1 MTKEKGKGELLL
13 ISKDTIE
20 EILARTDIEPLIS
33 SYISLKR
40 AGDTYKGLCP
50 FHSEKS
56 PSFTVYPRTASFYCF
71 GCGIGGDAVT
81 FIKQMEHLDYP
92 DALQFLAKR
101 AGITIVDDDN
111 KYVREEKKFNRD
123 RMFKMNVDAA
133 NFFHKCLMAN
143 TTDAKAALSYFTE
156 KRGLSLSTIKHFG
169 LGYAPDSFDSL
180 LNYMTAKGY
189 TKDEL
194 VAGFLC
200 GKSEKGRYFDAFRKR
215 VMFPIID
222 VSGNVIAFGG
232 RAMDNETKPKYKNS
246 SDTPVYK
253 KTRHVY
259 ALNFA
264 RLTCSETMVLCE
276 GYMDVIA
283 LHAAGFTN
291 AVATL
296 GTAITSEQA
305 RLMSRYTK
313 KVVICYDSDEA
324 GQKAANKALK
334 VIGDVGLDVR
344 VVKVPGSKDPDE
356 YIKTFGKEKF
366 KDVLDSAKI
375 EFEYKMENILSKFDI
390 NLPQDRVKVLNM
402 LENEISAFYSE
413 AERDIYIQMVS
424 KTLGVEAK
432 SIKSDVQRIIQKNIK
447 TFKASES
454 ERARQAAAGYRDKV
468 NPDFAKAPTVAK
480 HEEVVVG
487 LLLLFAEHRKKVFE
501 NSLLDESDFF
511 TELNKRIFAYI
522 KESYLKG
529 DVFADLNEIFT
540 PEEVGRITKIKLS
553 RMELVNNGDEVLVDS
568 IKALKSSMQKKT
580 SATAETF
587 DQLTDFINKMR
598 SES

>member
-1 MTKEKGKGELLL
+1 M
-13 ISKDTIE
+13 ISKETIE

-33 SYISLKR
+33 SYVNLKR

-56 PSFTVYPRTASFYCF
+56 PSFTVYPRTSSFYCF

-92 DALQFLAKR
+92 DALEFLAKR
-101 AGITIVDDDN
+101 AGITIVDND
-111 KYVREEKKFNRD
+111 KPLREEKKFNRD
-123 RMFKMNVDAA
+123 RMFKMNADAA
-133 NFFHKCLMAN
+133 NFFHRCLMAN
-143 TTDAKAALSYFTE
+143 TDAAKSALSYFTE
-156 KRGLSLSTIKHFG
+156 KRGLSLSTIRHFG
-169 LGYAPDSFDSL
+169 LGYAPDTFDSL
-180 LNYMTAKGY
+180 LNYMRSKGY
-189 TKDEL
+189 SYDEL

-200 GKSEKGRYFDAFRKR
+200 GKSEKGKYYVAFRNR

-264 RLTCSETMVLCE
+264 RHTCSEQLILCE

-291 AVATL
+291 AIATL
-296 GTAITSEQA
+296 GTAITSDQA

-334 VIGDVGLDVR
+334 VIGDTGLDVG
-344 VVKVPGSKDPDE
+344 VIVVPGSKDPDE

-366 KDVLDSAKI
+366 AEVLEGAKI
-375 EFEYKMENILSKFDI
+375 EFEYKMDNILAKFDL
-390 NLPQDRVKVLNM
+390 NLPQDRVKVVAM
-402 LENEISAFYSE
+402 LENEISRVYSE
-413 AERDIYIQMVS
+413 AEREVYVQLVS
-424 KTLGVEAK
+424 KATGIEAK
-432 SIKSDVQRIIQKNIK
+432 SIKADVERIIQKNK
-447 TFKASES
+447 RSYKATEGLK
-454 ERARQAAAGYRDKV
+454 ARQSAAGYADKV
-468 NPDFAKAPTVAK
+468 NPDFAKAPAIAR
-480 HEEVVVG
+480 HEETILA
-487 LLLLFAEHRKKVFE
+487 LLLLFAEHRKTVFE
-501 NSLLDESDFF
+501 KAILTEDNFF
-511 TELNKRIFAYI
+511 TEFNKKVFNYVKDAYTG
-522 KESYLKG
+522 G
-529 DVFADLNEIFT
+529 DVFPNLNETFT
-540 PEEVGRITKIKLS
+540 PEEIGRITKIKNE
-553 RMELVNNGDEVLVDS
+553 RMALANNGDDVLFES
-568 IKALKSSMQKKT
+568 INALKSSMEKKNAEG
-580 SATAETF
+580 ATTF
-587 DQLTDFINKMR
+587 DQLAELIKKMR
-598 SES
+598 SDSSGS

>member
-1 MTKEKGKGELLL
+1 M
-13 ISKDTIE
+13 ISKETID

-33 SYISLKR
+33 SYVSLKR

-81 FIKQMEHLDYP
+81 FIRQMEHLDYP
-92 DALQFLAKR
+92 DALDFLAKR
-101 AGITIVDDDN
+101 AGITIVDEDRP
-111 KYVREEKKFNRD
+111 VREEKKFNRD

-133 NFFHKCLMAN
+133 NFFHKCLFSG
-143 TTDAKAALSYFTE
+143 TEDAKEALAYFTE
-156 KRGLSLSTIKHFG
+156 KRGLSISTIRHFG
-169 LGYAPDSFDSL
+169 LGYAPDSFDALS
-180 LNYMTAKGY
+180 NYMRAKGY
-189 TKDEL
+189 SYEEL
-194 VAGFLC
+194 TAGFLC
-200 GKSEKGRYFDAFRKR
+200 GKSEKGRYYDAFRKR

-264 RLTCSETMVLCE
+264 RHTCSEKLILCE

-291 AVATL
+291 AIATL
-296 GTAITSEQA
+296 GTAITSNQA

-334 VIGDVGLDVR
+334 VIGDVGLEVG
-344 VVKVPGSKDPDE
+344 VISVPGSKDPDE

-366 KDVLDSAKI
+366 SDVLEGAKTP
-375 EFEYKMENILSKFDI
+375 FEYKMDNILASHDI
-390 NLPQDRVKVLNM
+390 SLPQDRVKTLEL
-402 LENEISAFYSE
+402 LENEISTVYSE
-413 AERDIYIQMVS
+413 AERDVYIQLVS
-424 KTLGVEAK
+424 TKIGVDSK
-432 SIKSDVQRIIQKNIK
+432 SIKTDVSRIIAKNRRTVK
-447 TFKASES
+447 QSEGLH
-454 ERARQAAAGYRDKV
+454 ARQSFAGYSDKV
-468 NPDFAKAPTVAK
+468 NPDFARAPALAR
-480 HEEVVVG
+480 HEETVLA
-487 LLLLFAEHRKKVFE
+487 LLLLFAEHRKNVFE
-501 NSLLDESDFF
+501 KAILSEENFF
-511 TELNKRIFAYI
+511 TALNKRIFNYISDAY
-522 KESYLKG
+522 ENG
-529 DVFADLNEIFT
+529 DVFPNLNEIFT
-540 PEEVGRITKIKLS
+540 PEEIGRITKIKNE
-553 RMELVNNGDEVLVDS
+553 RMRLDNNGDDVLLES
-568 IKALKSSMQKKT
+568 INALKSSMEKKT
-580 SATAETF
+580 AKSATTF
-587 DQLTDFINKMR
+587 DQLSELINKMR
-598 SES
+598 SDSN

>member
-1 MTKEKGKGELLL
+1 M
-13 ISKDTIE
+13 ISKETIE

-33 SYISLKR
+33 SYVNLKR

-56 PSFTVYPRTASFYCF
+56 PSFTVYPRTSSFYCF

-92 DALQFLAKR
+92 DALDFLAKR
-101 AGITIVDDDN
+101 AGITIVDND
-111 KYVREEKKFNRD
+111 KPIREEKKFNRE
-123 RMFKMNVDAA
+123 RMFKMNADAA

-143 TTDAKAALSYFTE
+143 TEDAKAALAYFTE
-156 KRGLSLSTIKHFG
+156 KRGLSLSTIRHFG

-180 LNYMTAKGY
+180 LNYMRSKGY
-189 TKDEL
+189 NYDEL

-200 GKSEKGRYFDAFRKR
+200 GKSEKGKYYDAFRNR

-264 RLTCSETMVLCE
+264 RHTCSEKLILCE

-283 LHAAGFTN
+283 LHTAGFTN
-291 AVATL
+291 AIATL
-296 GTAITSEQA
+296 GTAITSDQA

-334 VIGDVGLDVR
+334 VIGDTGLDVG
-344 VVKVPGSKDPDE
+344 VIVVPGSKDPDE

-366 KDVLDSAKI
+366 AEVLEGAKI
-375 EFEYKMENILSKFDI
+375 EFEYKMDNILARFDL
-390 NLPQDRVKVLNM
+390 NLPQDRVKVVAM
-402 LENEISAFYSE
+402 LENEISKVYSE
-413 AERDIYIQMVS
+413 AEREVYIQLVS
-424 KTLGVEAK
+424 KTIGIEAK
-432 SIKSDVQRIIQKNIK
+432 SIKSDVERILQKNK
-447 TFKASES
+447 KSFKASEGLK
-454 ERARQAAAGYRDKV
+454 ARQSAAGYADKV
-468 NPDFAKAPTVAK
+468 NPDFAKAPAIAR
-480 HEEVVVG
+480 HEETILA
-487 LLLLFAEHRKKVFE
+487 LLLLFAEHRKTVFE
-501 NSLLDESDFF
+501 KAILTEDNFF
-511 TELNKRIFAYI
+511 TEFNKKIFNYI
-522 KESYLKG
+522 KDAYACG
-529 DVFADLNEIFT
+529 DVFPNLNEIFT
-540 PEEVGRITKIKLS
+540 PEEIGRITNIKNK
-553 RMELVNNGDEVLVDS
+553 RMALANNGDDVLFES
-568 IKALKSSMQKKT
+568 INALKSSMEKKNAEA
-580 SATAETF
+580 ATTF
-587 DQLTDFINKMR
+587 DQLAELIKKMR
-598 SES
+598 SDSGDS